1 MIGSY
6 ETVRD
11 NMTHV
16 DCWYSQNDICAP
28 HFHSSIELTYVLS
41 GQLMG
46 WVNGEEHA
54 LNAHEL
60 LLCPCYSLHYYE
72 TKDASRS
79 IVLTVPMETIPFF
92 QKLLRTN
99 SFQSITAKLPA
110 QNELLHCLKQ
120 LIAAPKENAV
130 LRKGYAYAVMG
141 ILSDLLKLQPVK
153 GSAAPNFARDILL
166 YLEDSFLL
174 PLDVRSVAEHF
185 GYSRGHFS
193 YIFSQSFGFTF
204 GEYLSILRC
213 RHAAMLLTNSSASLI
228 EISMNCGFG
237 SIRTFYRSFKH
248 VYGMTTTQYLSA
260 HTADGPDRIR
270 GLPAAPAP

>member
-60 LLCPCYSLHYYE
+60 LLCPCYSLHYE
-72 TKDASRS
+72 TKRR
-79 IVLTVPMETIPFF
+79 LPFHRAHGAHGDHLF

-110 QNELLHCLKQ
+110 QNELLHCLKWV

-130 LRKGYAYAVMG
+130 LRKGAYAVMG
-141 ILSDLLKLQPVK
+141 IFVRPFLKLQPVK
-153 GSAAPNFARDILL
+153 GSAAPNFARDIRCIWRIL
-166 YLEDSFLL
+166 FLL
-174 PLDVRSVAEHF
+174 PLDVRSGRAFLVIPADIFLPIFFFSDLRVHF
-185 GYSRGHFS
+185 RR
-193 YIFSQSFGFTF
+193 I
-204 GEYLSILRC
+204 
-213 RHAAMLLTNSSASLI
+213 SAS
-228 EISMNCGFG
+228 C
-237 SIRTFYRSFKH
+237 
-248 VYGMTTTQYLSA
+248 
-260 HTADGPDRIR
+260 
-270 GLPAAPAP
+270 AAATPLCS

>member
-11 NMTHV
+11 NMTHA

-193 YIFSQSFGFTF
+193 YIFSQTFGFTF

-248 VYGMTTTQYLSA
+248 VYGMTPTQYLSA

>member
-120 LIAAPKENAV
+120 L
-130 LRKGYAYAVMG
+130 L
-141 ILSDLLKLQPVK
+141 
-153 GSAAPNFARDILL
+153 
-166 YLEDSFLL
+166 
-174 PLDVRSVAEHF
+174 
-185 GYSRGHFS
+185 
-193 YIFSQSFGFTF
+193 
-204 GEYLSILRC
+204 
-213 RHAAMLLTNSSASLI
+213 SLI
-228 EISMNCGFG
+228 HI
-237 SIRTFYRSFKH
+237 
-248 VYGMTTTQYLSA
+248 
-260 HTADGPDRIR
+260 
-270 GLPAAPAP
+270 

>member
-1 MIGSY
+1 
-6 ETVRD
+6 
-11 NMTHV
+11 
-16 DCWYSQNDICAP
+16 
-28 HFHSSIELTYVLS
+28 
-41 GQLMG
+41 
-46 WVNGEEHA
+46 
-54 LNAHEL
+54 
-60 LLCPCYSLHYYE
+60 
-72 TKDASRS
+72 
-79 IVLTVPMETIPFF
+79 
-92 QKLLRTN
+92 
-99 SFQSITAKLPA
+99 
-110 QNELLHCLKQ
+110 
-120 LIAAPKENAV
+120 
-130 LRKGYAYAVMG
+130 MG
-141 ILSDLLKLQPVK
+141 ILSDLLKLQPVRD
-153 GSAAPNFARDILL
+153 SAAPNFARDILL

-193 YIFSQSFGFTF
+193 YIFSQTFGFTF

-248 VYGMTTTQYLSA
+248 VYGMTPTQYLSA